1 MPAALSA
8 GGQTLSGEAFWPLD
22 ETEMAWGRH
31 GLVVELLDQSS
42 DVGDKQNPITPEL
55 HKHIYLQVRLNFFFR
70 VLYES
75 LL

>member
-1 MPAALSA
+1 
-8 GGQTLSGEAFWPLD
+8 
-22 ETEMAWGRH
+22 MAWGRR
-31 GLVVELLDQSS
+31 GLAVELLDQSS